1 MPLDTIY
8 LVRHGNRNN
17 WEIDF
22 DKQEYIPEFPTPTG
36 NGADPTL
43 NSSGVQQSHELASHI
58 SSPNFTRKPF
68 RIYSS
73 PFYRCMQTIQPT
85 VEQLTKKTQSG
96 EIDLDVGTDLNV
108 RVENGLGEWFGGI
121 TFEPPAPASA
131 NALYPHFPTCLAENP
146 ESLYKPFVIPPRHG
160 ETLAQLHDRVAAT
173 LAAIIAQA
181 DAEIAAAEASQPV
194 DSPRTSKAILISS
207 HAAPLI
213 AMGRALT
220 GRMPTEFEEKD
231 FNVFTAGVSTFTRR
245 KPASE
250 GDHVVLGAVPDWK
263 NGKGV
268 GGGWECVKNGDT
280 AFLSGGAESG
290 WHFEGEASFDT
301 STTMAKTADGD
312 TGVIAT
318 TTVVV

>member
-22 DKQEYIPEFPTPTG
+22 DKKQYIPEFPTPTG

-43 NSSGVQQSHELASHI
+43 NSSGVQQSYELASHI
-58 SSPNFTRKPF
+58 SSPSFTPKPF

-73 PFYRCMQTIQPT
+73 PFYRCIQTIQPT
-85 VEQLTKKTQSG
+85 VEELAKKKQLG
-96 EIDLDVGTDLNV
+96 EIDLDIGTDLNV

-121 TFEPPAPASA
+121 IFEPPAPVSA
-131 NALYPHFPTCLAENP
+131 NVLYTHFPTCLATNP
-146 ESLYKPFVIPPRHG
+146 ESLYKPFVIPPRCG

-173 LAAIIAQA
+173 LASIIAQA
-181 DAEIAAAEASQPV
+181 DAEIAAAEAGQV
-194 DSPRTSKAILISS
+194 TDSPRTSKAILISS

-220 GRMPTEFEEKD
+220 GCMPTEFGEKD
-231 FNVFTAGVSTFTRR
+231 FNVFTAGLSTFIRR
-245 KPASE
+245 KPVSE
-250 GDHVVLGAVPDWK
+250 DDQIVLGAVPDWK

-268 GGGWECVKNGDT
+268 GGDWECVKNSDT
-280 AFLSGGAESG
+280 NFLSGGAESG

-301 STTMAKTADGD
+301 STTMAKTADSD
-312 TGVIAT
+312 TCVIAT
-318 TTVVV
+318 ATAVV

>member
-1 MPLDTIY
+1 M
-8 LVRHGNRNN
+8 
-17 WEIDF
+17 
-22 DKQEYIPEFPTPTG
+22 
-36 NGADPTL
+36 
-43 NSSGVQQSHELASHI
+43 
-58 SSPNFTRKPF
+58 
-68 RIYSS
+68 
-73 PFYRCMQTIQPT
+73 
-85 VEQLTKKTQSG
+85 
-96 EIDLDVGTDLNV
+96 
-108 RVENGLGEWFGGI
+108 
-121 TFEPPAPASA
+121 
-131 NALYPHFPTCLAENP
+131 
-146 ESLYKPFVIPPRHG
+146 IPPRRG

-181 DAEIAAAEASQPV
+181 DTEIAAAEATQPA

-268 GGGWECVKNGDT
+268 GGGWDCVKNGDT

-290 WHFEGEASFDT
+290 WYVFPGPIGPTIPRFCQRHSNRLATCRHFEGEASFDT

>member
-1 MPLDTIY
+1 M
-8 LVRHGNRNN
+8 
-17 WEIDF
+17 
-22 DKQEYIPEFPTPTG
+22 
-36 NGADPTL
+36 
-43 NSSGVQQSHELASHI
+43 
-58 SSPNFTRKPF
+58 
-68 RIYSS
+68 
-73 PFYRCMQTIQPT
+73 
-85 VEQLTKKTQSG
+85 
-96 EIDLDVGTDLNV
+96 
-108 RVENGLGEWFGGI
+108 
-121 TFEPPAPASA
+121 
-131 NALYPHFPTCLAENP
+131 
-146 ESLYKPFVIPPRHG
+146 IPPRCG

-173 LAAIIAQA
+173 LAAIIAQV
-181 DAEIAAAEASQPV
+181 DAEIAAAEASQLA

-250 GDHVVLGAVPDWK
+250 GDQVVLGAVPDWK

-290 WHFEGEASFDT
+290 WYVFLGPIPRFGQRHSNRLAACRHFEGEASFDT
-301 STTMAKTADGD
+301 STTMAKTADSD